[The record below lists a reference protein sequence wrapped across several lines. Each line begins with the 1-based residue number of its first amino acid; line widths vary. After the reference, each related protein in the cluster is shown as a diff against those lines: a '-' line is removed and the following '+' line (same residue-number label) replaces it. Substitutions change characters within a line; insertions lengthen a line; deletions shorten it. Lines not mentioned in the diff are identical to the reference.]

1 MGTPI
6 TITADDGFSFDAY
19 LAEPTGTS
27 KGGIVVIQEIFG
39 VNSHIRAVCDGYA
52 ADGYTAIAP
61 ALFDRLEK
69 GVELGYE
76 GADIEI
82 GRELART
89 KTDFKRA
96 VGDVLDTADHLR
108 GLLGSNAKVA
118 TTGYCW
124 GGVVSI
130 AAAMQ
135 GPDRVQ
141 AAISY
146 YGTGTV
152 NFAKQTPHVP
162 LQLHFGDQDGSIPEA
177 DIDTMRNAWPDAEIY
192 VYNAHHGF
200 NCTERSQHDPASA
213 TLAKTRVLDFLSKHI
228 N

>member
-1 MGTPI
+1 MGTAI
-6 TITADDGFSFDAY
+6 TITADDGFTFDAY
-19 LAEPTGTS
+19 LAEPAGTP

-39 VNSHIRAVCDGYA
+39 VNSHIREVCDGYA

-61 ALFDRLEK
+61 ALFDRLQK
-69 GVELGYE
+69 GVELTYE
-76 GADIEI
+76 GDDVAVGLD
-82 GRELART
+82 LART
-89 KTDFKRA
+89 KTDFNRA
-96 VGDVLDTADHLR
+96 VGDVLDTADYIRSLI
-108 GLLGSNAKVA
+108 GAGAKVA

-130 AAAMQ
+130 GAGMQ
-135 GPDRVQ
+135 GAGRVQ
-141 AAISY
+141 ASVSY

-152 NFAKQTPHVP
+152 NFAKQTTEVP

-177 DIDTMRNAWPDAEIY
+177 DIETMRNAWPSAEIF

-200 NCTERSQHDPASA
+200 NCTQRSQHDPASA
-213 TLAKTRVLDFLSKHI
+213 TLAKSRVLEFLSKHI